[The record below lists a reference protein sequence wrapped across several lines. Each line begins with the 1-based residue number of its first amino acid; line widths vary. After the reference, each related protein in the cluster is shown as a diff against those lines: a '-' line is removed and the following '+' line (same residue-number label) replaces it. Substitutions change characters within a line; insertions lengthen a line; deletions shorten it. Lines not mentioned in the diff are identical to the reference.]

1 MDQENEDFPSFTCI
15 CELCDCGKHKRH
27 RGCRRLNGNVQIGWG
42 FDNQLISDYK
52 CSFAWPHDVHC
63 CTKPLLSQN
72 VAKGIPASTKGTDT
86 TTVKWPVTPKE
97 EPPHRRLKVNAC
109 GDNCHCHT
117 KSFPRIGELSA
128 VVGSL
133 LYPDKREKMQTT
145 SRREF
150 VQKSGERQE
159 QKQMPV
165 SLKLEGERQF
175 VTTHQEEYKP
185 YPHVEPAAV
194 RERRAATR
202 AEPVPAPMEHLT
214 KYRCDF
220 RQKDCKPQRRSP
232 AMQHPDNLGI
242 NLALRSDFRTVQMDS
257 YPGWDASEH
266 LRPEPAKLKEEL
278 VVNGDAEFQGDT
290 VTKLDF
296 QRLPLITARQQPAKA
311 WGSNLDLLQG
321 PFNGQTS
328 NRDFFKDWGVKTRV
342 RHGDLYDTGHMK
354 PVRAE
359 RATICKPLETAAV
372 QGEQDFSTV
381 HQEAYR
387 PISLPVCRLRRYLQ
401 NHPTMENDEK
411 LALRP

>member
-1 MDQENEDFPSFTCI
+1 ME
-15 CELCDCGKHKRH
+15 
-27 RGCRRLNGNVQIGWG
+27 
-42 FDNQLISDYK
+42 
-52 CSFAWPHDVHC
+52 
-63 CTKPLLSQN
+63 
-72 VAKGIPASTKGTDT
+72 
-86 TTVKWPVTPKE
+86 
-97 EPPHRRLKVNAC
+97 
-109 GDNCHCHT
+109 
-117 KSFPRIGELSA
+117 
-128 VVGSL
+128 
-133 LYPDKREKMQTT
+133 TT

-185 YPHVEPAAV
+185 HPHVEAAAA
-194 RERRAATR
+194 RKQRAAPR
-202 AEPVPAPMEHLT
+202 AEPTQAPIPMEHLT

-220 RQKDCKPQRRSP
+220 RQRDCKPQRRSP

-296 QRLPLITARQQPAKA
+296 QRLPLVSARQQPIKTR
-311 WGSNLDLLQG
+311 GSNLDLLQG

-328 NRDFFKDWGVKTRV
+328 NRDFFRDWGVKTRV
-342 RHGDLYDTGHMK
+342 RHGDLYDTGHAK
-354 PVRAE
+354 PVVRAFSVNAE
-359 RATICKPLETAAV
+359 AIFSISFQPAVLIRFDMKCLMTVYSTKVWTHLPLIHLSL
-372 QGEQDFSTV
+372 FSLLFM
-381 HQEAYR
+381 
-387 PISLPVCRLRRYLQ
+387 I
-401 NHPTMENDEK
+401 
-411 LALRP
+411 

>member
-1 MDQENEDFPSFTCI
+1 ME
-15 CELCDCGKHKRH
+15 
-27 RGCRRLNGNVQIGWG
+27 
-42 FDNQLISDYK
+42 
-52 CSFAWPHDVHC
+52 
-63 CTKPLLSQN
+63 
-72 VAKGIPASTKGTDT
+72 
-86 TTVKWPVTPKE
+86 
-97 EPPHRRLKVNAC
+97 
-109 GDNCHCHT
+109 
-117 KSFPRIGELSA
+117 
-128 VVGSL
+128 
-133 LYPDKREKMQTT
+133 TT

-185 YPHVEPAAV
+185 HPHVEAAAA
-194 RERRAATR
+194 RKQRAAPR
-202 AEPVPAPMEHLT
+202 AEPTQAPIPMEHLT

-220 RQKDCKPQRRSP
+220 RQRDCKPQRRSP

-296 QRLPLITARQQPAKA
+296 QRLPLVSARQQPIKTR
-311 WGSNLDLLQG
+311 GSNLDLLQG

-328 NRDFFKDWGVKTRV
+328 NRDFFRDWGVKTRV
-342 RHGDLYDTGHMK
+342 RHGDLYDTGHAK
-354 PVRAE
+354 PVGKFESDTTNLLTFVPKRAE
-359 RATICKPLETAAV
+359 KVTNCKRPEMVAV

-381 HQEAYR
+381 HREAYR
-387 PISLPVCRLRRYLQ
+387 
-401 NHPTMENDEK
+401 
-411 LALRP
+411 